1 MRLDHL
7 QQREEHWAIVDL
19 IGKGGHVR
27 TVPLPDWVKSELDVW
42 LAAAA
47 IDRGK
52 VFRPVHRV
60 GKVWGDGMTEKA
72 VWHIVKEAAQTI
84 GVTKLAPH
92 DLRLQDFVHDRPA
105 AEQLGAQFEIL
116 RVRRLEAIQPPQ
128 KDRKSTRLNSSHE
141 FVSRMPSSA

>member
-1 MRLDHL
+1 MVALRLNHF

-27 TVPLPDWVKSELDVW
+27 TVPLPAWVKSELDVW

-72 VWHIVKEAAQTI
+72 VWHIVKEAAQSI
-84 GVTKLAPH
+84 GVTKLAPPRPAP
-92 DLRLQDFVHDRPA
+92 DLRSALPSFGRRAGANPIPIGTPIGADDGTLSWLQTTDP
-105 AEQLGAQFEIL
+105 I
-116 RVRRLEAIQPPQ
+116 
-128 KDRKSTRLNSSHE
+128 
-141 FVSRMPSSA
+141 SRE